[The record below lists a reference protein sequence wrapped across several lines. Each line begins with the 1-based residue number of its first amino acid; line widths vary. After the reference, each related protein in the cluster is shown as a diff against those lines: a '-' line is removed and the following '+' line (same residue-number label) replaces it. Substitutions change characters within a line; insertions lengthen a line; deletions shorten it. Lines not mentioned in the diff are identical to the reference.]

1 MSKVTDGA
9 RLGRPRL
16 PGLDE
21 ALLVAALEEMSRV
34 GYARMNLAAV
44 AQGAG
49 TTKTTLY
56 SRYRS
61 KEALA
66 TAALESL
73 RRRTERELSGDVR
86 QDLIEE
92 LTLFRQGAL
101 RPYGMSMV
109 GAVLAEEHENP
120 EFLTLF
126 RKHVVRP
133 RRENLRRILKAAAT
147 SGQLKPAADIE
158 LGIAMMIGALYA
170 SYMAGKRPGPDWPR
184 RVVDAWFEANTV

>member
-1 MSKVTDGA
+1 MSKVTDSA
-9 RLGRPRL
+9 RRGRPRQ

-34 GYARMNLAAV
+34 GYTRMNLAAV
-44 AQGAG
+44 AERAG

-56 SRYRS
+56 SRYGS

-73 RRRTERELSGDVR
+73 RRRTERALSGDLR

-92 LTLFRQGAL
+92 LTLFRRGAL
-101 RPYGMSMV
+101 RPNGMSMI

-120 EFLTLF
+120 ELLTLF
-126 RKHVVRP
+126 REHVVRP
-133 RRENLRRILKAAAT
+133 RRESLRRILKAAAT
-147 SGQLKPAADIE
+147 IGQLKPTAEIE
-158 LGIAMMIGALYA
+158 LGITMMIGALYA
-170 SYMAGKRPGPDWPR
+170 SYIAGKTPRPDWPR
-184 RVVDAWFEANTV
+184 RVVDAWLEANAA

>member
-1 MSKVTDGA
+1 MSKVTDRG

-44 AQGAG
+44 AERAG

-120 EFLTLF
+120 ELLSLF

-147 SGQLKPAADIE
+147 SGQLKPEADIE

-170 SYMAGKRPGPDWPR
+170 SYMAGTRSGPEWPR
-184 RVVDAWFEANTV
+184 QVVDAWLEANAV

>member
-1 MSKVTDGA
+1 VPALED
-9 RLGRPRL
+9 
-16 PGLDE
+16 
-21 ALLVAALEEMSRV
+21 ALLVATLEEMSRV

-44 AQGAG
+44 AERAG

-61 KEALA
+61 KAALA

-73 RRRTERELSGDVR
+73 RRSTQRELSGEVR

-92 LTLFRQGAL
+92 LALFRQGAL

-120 EFLTLF
+120 ELLTLF
-126 RKHVVRP
+126 REHVVRP
-133 RRENLRRILKAAAT
+133 RRENLRRILKAAAA
-147 SGQLKPAADIE
+147 SGQLQPTADIE
-158 LGIAMMIGALYA
+158 LGITMMIGALYA
-170 SYMAGKRPGPDWPR
+170 SYMAGTRPGRDWPR
-184 RVVDAWFEANTV
+184 RVVDAWLEANAV